1 MKNILFI
8 SSLFI
13 WCGCSS
19 EILFDMDRSEN
30 IFTTRTTNLDEYS
43 FGIYG
48 GSWAP
53 YYQYDCKGN
62 VGKIGPAIISYS
74 RVNDSNLEL
83 IIPEVLTKPVWVD
96 SISYRNTEYNGMF
109 AVRMHMQNNISSKE
123 RSGEIVWQQP
133 GSNKTL
139 SIKIVQ
145 EAGINH
151 IMISMKELY
160 SNHPIFTATTTY
172 PVKKDISCRIPYE
185 AYNDGGK
192 YESSASIT
200 IPKGET
206 KGTYEMDY
214 NGSPLVFY
222 HGDIKGY
229 KLYEGTISGDGI
241 YNYSFYRYW

>member
-8 SSLFI
+8 LSLII
-13 WCGCSS
+13 WGSCSN
-19 EILFDMDRSEN
+19 EILFDIDKVGDIVTRAVNSDSAYYFEGYFN
-30 IFTTRTTNLDEYS
+30 QLQPIVTLPHKKDSIRQTIVSYREVGTTVTDINPEVVSKPAWVNRID
-43 FGIYG
+43 FMH
-48 GSWAP
+48 P
-53 YYQYDCKGN
+53 YYKIYEVFISVDANTSAEKR
-62 VGKIGPAIISYS
+62 VGDI
-74 RVNDSNLEL
+74 
-83 IIPEVLTKPVWVD
+83 VLK
-96 SISYRNTEYNGMF
+96 
-109 AVRMHMQNNISSKE
+109 
-123 RSGEIVWQQP
+123 QP

-139 SIKIVQ
+139 TV
-145 EAGINH
+145 GITQNGIDNH

>member
-1 MKNILFI
+1 MFI
-8 SSLFI
+8 SVDANTSA
-13 WCGCSS
+13 
-19 EILFDMDRSEN
+19 EKR
-30 IFTTRTTNLDEYS
+30 
-43 FGIYG
+43 
-48 GSWAP
+48 
-53 YYQYDCKGN
+53 
-62 VGKIGPAIISYS
+62 VGDI
-74 RVNDSNLEL
+74 
-83 IIPEVLTKPVWVD
+83 VLK
-96 SISYRNTEYNGMF
+96 
-109 AVRMHMQNNISSKE
+109 
-123 RSGEIVWQQP
+123 QP

-139 SIKIVQ
+139 TV
-145 EAGINH
+145 GITQNGIDNH

>member
-8 SSLFI
+8 LSLII
-13 WCGCSS
+13 WCSCSN
-19 EILFDMDRSEN
+19 EILFDIDKVGDIVTRAANSDSTYCFGASDSDVVEDFVISPKDDSQPLSRTLCSYVEVNGTKTLLQPEIVSDPSWLDYLICFQYYDIYVLSVVAQDNTSSLRS
-30 IFTTRTTNLDEYS
+30 
-43 FGIYG
+43 
-48 GSWAP
+48 
-53 YYQYDCKGN
+53 
-62 VGKIGPAIISYS
+62 GKI
-74 RVNDSNLEL
+74 
-83 IIPEVLTKPVWVD
+83 VLK
-96 SISYRNTEYNGMF
+96 
-109 AVRMHMQNNISSKE
+109 
-123 RSGEIVWQQP
+123 QP

-139 SIKIVQ
+139 TV
-145 EAGINH
+145 GITQNGIDNR

-160 SNHPIFTATTTY
+160 SNHPIFTATITY

>member
-8 SSLFI
+8 LSLIIWSS
-13 WCGCSS
+13 CSN
-19 EILFDMDRSEN
+19 EILFDIDKVGDIVTRAANSDSTYCFGASDSDVVEDFVISPKDDSQPLSRTLCSYVEVNGTKTLLQPEIVSGPSWLDYLICFQYYDIYVLSVVAQDNTSSLRS
-30 IFTTRTTNLDEYS
+30 
-43 FGIYG
+43 
-48 GSWAP
+48 
-53 YYQYDCKGN
+53 
-62 VGKIGPAIISYS
+62 GKI
-74 RVNDSNLEL
+74 
-83 IIPEVLTKPVWVD
+83 VLK
-96 SISYRNTEYNGMF
+96 
-109 AVRMHMQNNISSKE
+109 
-123 RSGEIVWQQP
+123 QP

-139 SIKIVQ
+139 TV
-145 EAGINH
+145 GITQNGIDNR

>member
-8 SSLFI
+8 LSLII
-13 WCGCSS
+13 WCSCSN
-19 EILFDMDRSEN
+19 EILFDIDKVGDIVTRAANSDSTYCFGASDSDVVEDFVIGPKDDSQPLSRTLCSYVEVNGTKTLLQPEIVSDPSWLDYLICFQYYDIYVLSVVAQDNTSSLRS
-30 IFTTRTTNLDEYS
+30 
-43 FGIYG
+43 
-48 GSWAP
+48 
-53 YYQYDCKGN
+53 
-62 VGKIGPAIISYS
+62 GKI
-74 RVNDSNLEL
+74 
-83 IIPEVLTKPVWVD
+83 VLK
-96 SISYRNTEYNGMF
+96 
-109 AVRMHMQNNISSKE
+109 
-123 RSGEIVWQQP
+123 QP

-139 SIKIVQ
+139 TV
-145 EAGINH
+145 GITQNGIDNR

-160 SNHPIFTATTTY
+160 SNHPIFTATATY